1 MNFVILL
8 AGGNGQRI
16 KNFVRDKCLE
26 SINYKPVFFHSLNSF
41 IKTKNFQKY
50 IIVFNSESQKV
61 FIRDFLNKELG
72 SKFKEYDLVKGGNA
86 RCSSVRNALLHLNK
100 TYKISDKCMVA
111 IHDAA
116 RPLIKTSFINRLLE
130 LALNYGNAVPA
141 SKINDSIKYVKDYKS
156 YYKEDKPLSLNKN
169 LCKDQVR
176 AVQTPQI
183 FKVKEITECYNYKNN
198 LTNDVSDDSYT
209 LINCGKDV
217 FIIDNPE
224 PNPKITFKIDID
236 YINYLLNKNLV

>member
-156 YYKEDKPLSLNKN
+156 YYKEDKPLSLNK
-169 LCKDQVR
+169 
-176 AVQTPQI
+176 I
-183 FKVKEITECYNYKNN
+183 FAKIKLGQFKLRKYLKLKKLQNVITIK
-198 LTNDVSDDSYT
+198 
-209 LINCGKDV
+209 
-217 FIIDNPE
+217 IIS
-224 PNPKITFKIDID
+224 
-236 YINYLLNKNLV
+236 LMM